1 MRPGI
6 KTIPTTAYEAVEEV
20 EKEGKEIQHVFKH
33 INSAIEADEAEA
45 VGVEHLLRDIN
56 DPTTSTLALQ
66 IKHKLNG
73 LSGLLD
79 RLQEM
84 KGYLENV
91 LSGRIPVNNQIIYN
105 FQDMFNLIPNLN
117 VKELVK
123 SMTVCTNDIHLV
135 LYVSS
140 LVRSIIAL
148 HDLLA
153 NKMKYKDMDAVLDRS
168 AGVESTA
175 EKKDVAATTS
185 ADAGQDGKEKEKEK
199 DAKEAS
205 KEKK

>member
-1 MRPGI
+1 VRPGI

-20 EKEGKEIQHVFKH
+20 EMEGKEIQHVFKH
-33 INSAIEADEAEA
+33 INSSIEADEAEA

-84 KGYLENV
+84 NEYLVNV
-91 LSGRIPVNNQIIYN
+91 LSGRIAVNNQIIYN

-117 VKELVK
+117 VKELVR

-135 LYVSS
+135 LYISS
-140 LVRSIIAL
+140 LVRSIISL

-153 NKMKYKDMDAVLDRS
+153 NKMKYKNMDEILDRS
-168 AGVESTA
+168 AGVESANIPAVPATPGA
-175 EKKDVAATTS
+175 TEADKEGKDKESKDNGKDKK
-185 ADAGQDGKEKEKEK
+185 
-199 DAKEAS
+199 
-205 KEKK
+205 